1 MKCPNCKLE
10 NPPDA
15 MWCDCGYDFT
25 TGRARVLAKSPA
37 VPAVVQP
44 NATRLGDTRVVI
56 ADINMRFG
64 SMVLFMVKWAF
75 AAIPAFI
82 IIFGIMFIILSVLL
96 GLLGGSAAALFQH
109 R

>member
-1 MKCPNCKLE
+1 M
-10 NPPDA
+10 
-15 MWCDCGYDFT
+15 
-25 TGRARVLAKSPA
+25 
-37 VPAVVQP
+37 
-44 NATRLGDTRVVI
+44 I

-82 IIFGIMFIILSVLL
+82 IIFGIMFIILSILL
-96 GLLGGSAAALFQH
+96 GLLGGSVAALFHH